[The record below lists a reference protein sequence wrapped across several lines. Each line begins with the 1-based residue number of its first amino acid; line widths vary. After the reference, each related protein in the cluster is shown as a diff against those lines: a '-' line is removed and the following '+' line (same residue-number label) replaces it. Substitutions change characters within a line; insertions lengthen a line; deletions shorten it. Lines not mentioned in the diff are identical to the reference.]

1 VEQDRKVGFLTAV
14 ADEFMRKILMS
25 TISKANVPGSG
36 RFQFPEIVSY
46 IEREI
51 GAKVDQNALFMA
63 TSKLVQM
70 KVLKLNEDITGTF
83 SLQNWKE

>member
-1 VEQDRKVGFLTAV
+1 MSQEVEGFNFYSLIVRLIVT
-14 ADEFMRKILMS
+14 EE
-25 TISKANVPGSG
+25 KAS
-36 RFQFPEIVSY
+36 FPEIVSY

-51 GAKVDQNALFMA
+51 GAKVDQNALFIA
-63 TSKLVQM
+63 TSKLVKM